1 MKRVLS
7 YFKTIKKFYKIS
19 KQKFEEFVELS
30 LKMEKHGGSYMNTI
44 LFCSQFQNLSLLTF
58 SSDRVQFYKVS
69 VTLVR
74 HRVGSGKLRLVRKC

>member
-1 MKRVLS
+1 
-7 YFKTIKKFYKIS
+7 
-19 KQKFEEFVELS
+19 
-30 LKMEKHGGSYMNTI
+30 MEKHGGSYMSTI

-74 HRVGSGKLRLVRKC
+74 HRVGSGKLRSVRKC